1 MKRIRS
7 HPLLAGWL
15 AAILIWLLVWC
26 AGGAQTLF
34 YLCRGLA
41 GTQEL
46 APGDWTLSSLVETEN
61 PVTGEDGWLVST
73 DTDPRMEWTGERF
86 VSTVTLTMPSLRPT
100 GAVVLYY
107 KTPGQT
113 DYSVEQMVY
122 AQKTGE
128 DTYEFSLGGKYVTAL
143 RIDPASNGAVFLKP
157 GTAVLDRPGGWLRCL
172 VPHGLQWVVL
182 LAAGPVLA
190 ALWRL
195 VDNKGYKTKE

>member
-86 VSTVTLTMPSLRPT
+86 ISTVTLTMSSLRPT

-122 AQKTGE
+122 AQKTGP

-172 VPHGLQWVVL
+172 VPHGLQWMVL

>member
-86 VSTVTLTMPSLRPT
+86 VSTVTLTMSSLRPT

-122 AQKTGE
+122 AQKTGP

-157 GTAVLDRPGGWLRCL
+157 GTVVLDRPGGWLRCL
-172 VPHGLQWVVL
+172 VPHGLQWMVL

>member
-46 APGDWTLSSLVETEN
+46 APGDWTLSSLVKTEN

-86 VSTVTLTMPSLRPT
+86 VSTVTLTLSSLRPT

-113 DYSVEQMVY
+113 DYSVQQMVY

-157 GTAVLDRPGGWLRCL
+157 GTAVIDRPGGWLRCL
-172 VPHGLQWVVL
+172 VPHGLQWMVL

>member
-86 VSTVTLTMPSLRPT
+86 VSTVTLTMSSLRPT

-113 DYSVEQMVY
+113 DYSVQQMVY
-122 AQKTGE
+122 AQKTGP

-172 VPHGLQWVVL
+172 VPHGLQWMVL